1 MNSTLYTLRKLYL
14 GDRRKLVISTEQE
27 KMLAISPGST
37 GGPLSKQQ
45 RKVLL
50 DERLRVVTPRASEW
64 LDFSVV
70 EIGKKK
76 REKTGLKTFQPSC
89 VIE

>member
-1 MNSTLYTLRKLYL
+1 MPFPQAPSEAP
-14 GDRRKLVISTEQE
+14 STE
-27 KMLAISPGST
+27 
-37 GGPLSKQQ
+37 QQ

-70 EIGKKK
+70 EIGKK
-76 REKTGLKTFQPSC
+76 EKEKETRLKNIQASC

>member
-1 MNSTLYTLRKLYL
+1 MPSPQAPSKAP
-14 GDRRKLVISTEQE
+14 STEQ
-27 KMLAISPGST
+27 
-37 GGPLSKQQ
+37 Q
-45 RKVLL
+45 RRVLL

-70 EIGKKK
+70 EIGRK
-76 REKTGLKTFQPSC
+76 EKEKDTRLKNIQPSC